1 MMLSII
7 KFFHVTC
14 GVSFLG
20 IIIASF
26 FYITRSI
33 HKRDRSLI
41 DYSIK
46 ASYFGDAL
54 ILLCIF
60 IQITTATSLVSAG
73 NFTLKVPWIFIAYH
87 AFGLLALLWLLT
99 IPIKKF
105 YFSKPVIA
113 PASLKSFYFLNMAM
127 VLIFIII
134 IHDAVTQSTG
144 LEFLFR
150 K

>member
-7 KFFHVTC
+7 KFFHVIS

-20 IIIASF
+20 IVIAAF
-26 FYITRSI
+26 FYITRSFN
-33 HKRDRSLI
+33 KNDRSLI
-41 DYSIK
+41 DYSIR
-46 ASYFGDAL
+46 ASYFGDAI

-60 IQITTATSLVSAG
+60 IQIATSIPLVSAG
-73 NFTLKVPWIFIAYH
+73 HFTLEVPWIFIAYH
-87 AFGLLALLWLLT
+87 AFGFIILLWLL
-99 IPIKKF
+99 ILFIKKF
-105 YFSKPVIA
+105 YFSRTAIA
-113 PASLKSFYFLNMAM
+113 PYSLKSFYFMNVAM
-127 VLIFIII
+127 ILIFIII